1 MNKRFWCGAIVAGLA
16 TAAITGQVLSQ
27 NYDDKKPGAG
37 HGEMDMEAV
46 MKEWMALSQPG
57 KMHKFL
63 QGMAGTW
70 DAKAKMWMGGPGTPA
85 TESTGR
91 QITKSVLGGRFILDT
106 YVGEFKMPGPDGEMQ
121 TMPFEGIGITG
132 YDNFRNMFV
141 ATWADNMGTP
151 LHVMKGNLD
160 QSGKVLTMYGEM
172 DEPSLK
178 ITGRLVKYVTRI
190 INDDKYVFEMFDL
203 HAGDGYKVM
212 EITYTRS

>member
-27 NYDDKKPGAG
+27 DYDDKKPGAG

-106 YVGEFKMPGPDGEMQ
+106 YVGEFKMPGPGGEMQ
-121 TMPFEGIGITG
+121 SMPFEGIGITG

-141 ATWADNMGTP
+141 ATWADNMWRTQIRAP
-151 LHVMKGNLD
+151 FV
-160 QSGKVLTMYGEM
+160 SPTSEEM
-172 DEPSLK
+172 GHPCQRGATH
-178 ITGRLVKYVTRI
+178 I
-190 INDDKYVFEMFDL
+190 
-203 HAGDGYKVM
+203 GDGPSH
-212 EITYTRS
+212 ELPSAGQGTGQRIGRASSP